1 MSGTCTE
8 HIALVLGL
16 AVTLIMN
23 ERAESIIQELGLT
36 PHPEGGFF
44 KETFRSELLVK
55 SPVNGEMRNAV
66 TDIYF
71 LLLAG
76 QVSRFHKVLHD
87 EIWHFYE
94 GDPIELIELDAD
106 SLDSAHVILGND
118 SHIPTHKHCVKGG
131 NWQAARSMGDYS
143 LVGCTVAP
151 GFDFADFSFLKENE
165 LLSAKLLA
173 RNPELADLV

>member
-1 MSGTCTE
+1 
-8 HIALVLGL
+8 LGL
-16 AVTLIMN
+16 AVTLTMN
-23 ERAESIIQELGLT
+23 KRAESIIQDLKLS

-44 KETFRSELLVK
+44 RETFRSEHLVT
-55 SPVNGEMRNAV
+55 SPANGEIRNAV

-94 GDPIELIELDAD
+94 GNPIELVELEAV
-106 SLDSAHVILGND
+106 SLDISTIVLGD
-118 SHIPTHKHCVKGG
+118 DDIVSRKHCVKGG
-131 NWQAARSMGDYS
+131 NWQAARSMGEYS

-151 GFDFADFSFLKENE
+151 GFDFDDFEFLKDRETLCSGFLE
-165 LLSAKLLA
+165 
-173 RNPELADLV
+173 RNPELACLV